1 MATLDLYDH
10 EMKTVADVYA
20 KLNVVAMRMPNTKR
34 GIEEFA
40 KIALDEF
47 HKAGFIVAID
57 MSAVGIINPKTGRS
71 HSPEIEVIGRID
83 DPFSM
88 NEIDH
93 DKKRFE
99 VIDGNAYGE
108 RFRGEKR
115 DNINKQRKK
124 S

>member
-10 EMKTVADVYA
+10 EMKKIADVYG
-20 KLNVVAMRMPNTKR
+20 KLTALAGRMPNSKR

-40 KIALDEF
+40 KIILDEF
-47 HKAGFIVAID
+47 HKAGFIVSVD
-57 MSAVGIINPKTGRS
+57 MSACGIINPKTGRS
-71 HSPEIEVIGRID
+71 HSPEIEVIGRLD

-93 DKKRFE
+93 DKRRFE

-108 RFRGEKR
+108 KYRGEKR
-115 DNINKQRKK
+115 TNVDRQRKK